1 MQSRGCRCDPGYC
14 NRAKLPTLVN
24 LKTAQTLGLT
34 ITREFQLR
42 ADEAIRI
49 AVLFAALHKFAFG
62 TKPTSR
68 DLHLLVRFRG
78 EADMRGCFARTG
90 SGAIDPKRT

>member
-14 NRAKLPTLVN
+14 NRAKLPTFVN

-42 ADEAIRI
+42 ADEAI
-49 AVLFAALHKFAFG
+49 
-62 TKPTSR
+62 
-68 DLHLLVRFRG
+68 
-78 EADMRGCFARTG
+78 E
-90 SGAIDPKRT
+90 